1 MKKSKKIY
9 RFVVL
14 CLSTLLL
21 VNLIS
26 IKGYAQTDSA
36 LVEPRMTYISTY
48 STDLSIS
55 DGGAATI
62 TGLVRGKTGVTNTYV
77 KVTLQK
83 SISGNWNDIES
94 WEKSNNGRSTT
105 ISEVYQVSKGTY
117 RVVMNCSAN
126 TESKTATS
134 VTRTY

>member
-14 CLSTLLL
+14 CLSALLL
-21 VNLIS
+21 GNLIS

-94 WEKSNNGRSTT
+94 WEKSNNGRSAT

-126 TESKTATS
+126 TESKTVTS

>member
-14 CLSTLLL
+14 CLSALLL
-21 VNLIS
+21 GNLIS

-36 LVEPRMTYISTY
+36 LVEPRMRYISTY

-94 WEKSNNGRSTT
+94 WEKSNNGRSAT

-126 TESKTATS
+126 TESKTVTS

>member
-83 SISGNWNDIES
+83 SISGN
-94 WEKSNNGRSTT
+94 
-105 ISEVYQVSKGTY
+105 
-117 RVVMNCSAN
+117 
-126 TESKTATS
+126 
-134 VTRTY
+134 

>member
-94 WEKSNNGRSTT
+94 WEKSNNGRSAT

-126 TESKTATS
+126 TESKTVTS

>member
-126 TESKTATS
+126 TESKTVTS

>member
-14 CLSTLLL
+14 CLSALLL
-21 VNLIS
+21 GNLIS
-26 IKGYAQTDSA
+26 IKGYAQTNST
-36 LVEPRMTYISTY
+36 LIEPRMTYISAY

-55 DGGAATI
+55 DSGAATI
-62 TGLVRGKTGVTNTYV
+62 TGLVRGKTGVSNTYV

-83 SISGNWNDIES
+83 KISGNWDDIES
-94 WEKSNNGRSTT
+94 WEESNSGRSTT

-126 TESKTATS
+126 TESKTVTS